1 MSLIESA
8 GREDRKYLACN
19 RSHFQMSYVP
29 VLVTI
34 FFAREGVGVQDVE
47 EEDGACSDCFETLV
61 DALVDI
67 LPAALRCENKNKN
80 KK

>member
-1 MSLIESA
+1 MQQKSLSDE
-8 GREDRKYLACN
+8 L
-19 RSHFQMSYVP
+19 P

-34 FFAREGVGVQDVE
+34 FFAREGVQEVE

-67 LPAALRCENKNKN
+67 LPAAAAALRCENKNK
-80 KK
+80 KQ